1 MVLAT
6 GVRYRRLDVE
16 NLDVF
21 EASSVH
27 YWASPLEA
35 KLCANQEVALVGA
48 GNSAGQAAVYLASQ
62 GVKVWMLA
70 RRSDLSATMSSY
82 LVDRIRGLA
91 NVEVVTD
98 ATISGLEGRENM
110 LEAVRWQIS
119 ATGQEVRRAIKHLFL
134 FIGAE
139 PNTDWLSGSG
149 IALDPKGFILTGSR
163 CRRRPPSVG
172 DDAKR
177 RLRNRRCARKIGETR
192 RCGGRRGRTSGGSAC
207 TPSWPAPNLI
217 SLALCSAKPKPLK
230 LMAIINSLKLYL
242 VLTRSGLRHLI

>member
-1 MVLAT
+1 M
-6 GVRYRRLDVE
+6 
-16 NLDVF
+16 F

-62 GVKVWMLA
+62 GVVVWMLA

-91 NVEVVTD
+91 NVKVVTD
-98 ATISGLEGRENM
+98 ATISGLEGRGNM

-119 ATGQEVRRAIKHLFL
+119 ATGQEVSRAIKHLFL

-139 PNTDWLSGSG
+139 PNTEWLSGSG
-149 IALDPKGFILTGSR
+149 IALDPKGFVLTGTDAG
-163 CRRRPPSVG
+163 G
-172 DDAKR
+172 DR
-177 RLRNRRCARKIGETR
+177 HQLET
-192 RCGGRRGRTSGGSAC
+192 
-207 TPSWPAPNLI
+207 
-217 SLALCSAKPKPLK
+217 
-230 LMAIINSLKLYL
+230 
-242 VLTRSGLRHLI
+242 TRSGVFAIGDVRAKSVKRVAAAVGEGAQVVAALHTSLAGTIPNLAGIFGARALIAEINDRLPRKTL